1 MLLCSCIPWS
11 VSCLLQ
17 KQNISGLNNMK
28 TVRII
33 NCQVLSFS
41 EKLSKDRIDR
51 ALAAFGAIV
60 IRRIL
65 CFALYLLGL
74 NRQDIGKFLDLPPE
88 TVKSII
94 KVLMADGLS
103 ALEDRRR
110 RPAAPTP
117 QVCSELPPI
126 TLKQEGPLILVD
138 LGAQDRK
145 LKLDQ
150 HDTLQLRTILLTML
164 NAGLL
169 TNQQVAE
176 AIGLTPQRT
185 MALAQLLMQNGALS
199 LVDKREGQK
208 QDYRVTPEIKAELIQ
223 QFAVHVITGGPTSGT
238 SISDQL
244 KQRCQITVSA
254 RTVRHHLGKLGLP
267 KIKHSLPRLVAA
279 VKKTS
284 KNGV

>member
-1 MLLCSCIPWS
+1 ML
-11 VSCLLQ
+11 Q
-17 KQNISGLNNMK
+17 QQNICGLNNMK

-33 NCQVLSFS
+33 NCQALSFS

-51 ALAAFGAIV
+51 ALVAFGASV

-74 NRQDIGKFLDLPPE
+74 NRRDIGKSLDLPPE

-117 QVCSELPPI
+117 QVCAELSPI

-138 LGAQDRK
+138 LGAQDRI

-169 TNQQVAE
+169 TNEQVAE
-176 AIGLTPQRT
+176 AIGLTAQRT
-185 MALAQLLMQNGALS
+185 MALAQLLMQNGAFS
-199 LVDKREGQK
+199 LVDRREGQK

-223 QFAVHVITGGPTSGT
+223 QFTVHVITGGPTSGT

-244 KQRCQITVSA
+244 KERCQITVSA

>member
-1 MLLCSCIPWS
+1 
-11 VSCLLQ
+11 
-17 KQNISGLNNMK
+17 MK
-28 TVRII
+28 TIQMI
-33 NCQVLSFS
+33 NCQNLPFS
-41 EKLSKDRIDR
+41 DKLSRDRIER
-51 ALAAFGAIV
+51 ALEVFGGIV
-60 IRRIL
+60 IRRLL

-74 NRQDIGKFLDLPPE
+74 NRQNIGKLLDLPAE

-94 KVLMADGLS
+94 KVLMMEGLS

-110 RPAAPTP
+110 RPFAPIP
-117 QVCSELPPI
+117 RVSPELPPV
-126 TLKQEGPLILVD
+126 TLKQEGELVVVD
-138 LGAQDRK
+138 FGAPDRQF
-145 LKLDQ
+145 KLDQ

-164 NAGLL
+164 NSGLL
-169 TNQQVAE
+169 TYRQAAE
-176 AIGLTPQRT
+176 GIGLTPPRT
-185 MALAQLLMQNGALS
+185 ATLAKQLMQNGALS

-208 QDYRVTPEIKAELIQ
+208 QDYRVTPEIKGELIQ
-223 QFAVHVITGGPTSGT
+223 QFAVDVITGGPSSGT

-244 KQRCQITVSA
+244 KERCQVTIPA